1 MGFNHHEINTNRTQ
15 VLSEYINSARFEDFP
30 ANVVER
36 AKQILIETIGEALAS
51 VESEAA
57 KKALA
62 LAECACGGPD
72 GTCAVWGVNKRL
84 SMENAA
90 MANGAAAC
98 AGGWEQNPFGMPACA
113 AVPTAWAVAE
123 AKKRSGRELLTS
135 LILAFEV
142 YERVAAA
149 VQPTA
154 KERAEKGYGRAS
166 WQLFAAL
173 VPALRLTGLDTL
185 QINKG
190 LSMGTVCSVIPAS
203 HYESDGADTLA
214 FEYGFRC
221 QTAVTLACCAL
232 RVTENLEDAFDD
244 PSAYPLHFTD
254 EEHGE
259 QYTQDVGKVYR
270 ILEAVPEKSAGET
283 ANDFQKR
290 ASSVFSVER
299 IGQIL
304 TALFEIEYCE
314 DLSSIGKLLTL

>member
-1 MGFNHHEINTNRTQ
+1 M
-15 VLSEYINSARFEDFP
+15 
-30 ANVVER
+30 
-36 AKQILIETIGEALAS
+36 
-51 VESEAA
+51 
-57 KKALA
+57 
-62 LAECACGGPD
+62 
-72 GTCAVWGVNKRL
+72 
-84 SMENAA
+84 
-90 MANGAAAC
+90 
-98 AGGWEQNPFGMPACA
+98 
-113 AVPTAWAVAE
+113 
-123 AKKRSGRELLTS
+123 
-135 LILAFEV
+135 LAFEV
-142 YERVAAA
+142 YERGAAA

-232 RVTENLEDAFDD
+232 RGTENLEDAFDD

>member
-1 MGFNHHEINTNRTQ
+1 MGFNHHEIKTNRTQ

-36 AKQILIETIGEALAS
+36 AKQILIETVGEALAS

-72 GTCAVWGVNKRL
+72 GTCAVWGTGKRL

-90 MANGAAAC
+90 MANGTA
-98 AGGWEQNPFGMPACA
+98 
-113 AVPTAWAVAE
+113 AWAVAE

-214 FEYGFRC
+214 FEYGFRN

-232 RVTENLEDAFDD
+232 RGTENLEDAFDD
-244 PSAYPLHFTD
+244 PSAYPLHFTG